1 MSNNKLLSFVA
12 SSALVCALGF
22 GLVGCGQSD
31 DYDDTVDVQQETA
44 SQSLG
49 AEDEPSVFD
58 AAVYT
63 ADGQKVLVS
72 QLADGKPVV
81 INMWTTWCPNC
92 VEELPAFLD
101 LVHQYDDRVTF
112 LFVDVPDGDE
122 ESAQYVVPWL
132 EEHGFSDLPVVYDTD
147 VEVAQA
153 LNLQAYP
160 TTLVYSS
167 DGELV
172 DMQLGPIDSTAMSG
186 LLNTLS

>member
-12 SSALVCALGF
+12 SSVLVCALGF
-22 GLVGCGQSD
+22 GLVGCGQSG
-31 DYDDTVDVQQETA
+31 DYDDTANAREEA
-44 SQSLG
+44 GSQPWDT
-49 AEDEPSVFD
+49 EEEPSVFD

-72 QLADGKPVV
+72 QLAGGKPVV

-153 LNLQAYP
+153 LYLQAYP
-160 TTLVYSS
+160 TTLIYSS
-167 DGELV
+167 SGELM
-172 DMQLGPIDSTAMSG
+172 DMQLGPIDPSEMSRM
-186 LLNTLS
+186 LDSLS

>member
-12 SSALVCALGF
+12 SSVLVCALGF
-22 GLVGCGQSD
+22 GLVGCGQSG
-31 DYDDTVDVQQETA
+31 DYDDTADAREEAA
-44 SQSLG
+44 SQPWD
-49 AEDEPSVFD
+49 AEEEPSVFD